1 VHTGVLVQADIS
13 GYTRY
18 VSQTAIQD
26 SSATVRELLGVLV
39 GEVGDR
45 LEAAQFEGD
54 SVTFV
59 GDLRTAELV
68 DVLEHAYVAFRRRLR
83 DMQKCNSCDC
93 EACART
99 TDLAL
104 KLIAHRGQ
112 YAWQPLG
119 GAREQLH
126 GPDVNASFRLL
137 KNHVPSSEYLLLTSP
152 LLEQLD
158 DKQRAEYTPHVEEY
172 EHVGRIEC
180 GFRSLAPVWQ
190 KALAVERTRV
200 SREEARI
207 YSEVLVP
214 SAIER
219 TWGMFTDPESVRRLN
234 ASLRIATR
242 TGARGTELG
251 AVYTCQYADPERE
264 PEVIRV
270 TDSEEPSRHSVVYE
284 TKSTGPLFM
293 TAHLSPEEGGTRV
306 GTAWLWEPGGG
317 ARRGFTQ
324 ASVRARMKQLHES
337 LVALGRAVSI
347 PESADAGEQTT
358 RRSKSGSQSGRP

>member
-1 VHTGVLVQADIS
+1 MKARGGRHALVHTGVLVQADIS

-18 VSQTAIQD
+18 VSRTAIQD

-39 GEVGDR
+39 DEVGAR

-59 GDLRTAELV
+59 GDLRAAELV
-68 DVLEHAYVAFRRRLR
+68 DVLEQAYVAFRRRLR

-126 GPDVNASFRLL
+126 GSDVNASFRLL

-180 GFRSLAPVWQ
+180 GFRSLAPIWQ
-190 KALAVERTRV
+190 KALAAERTRV

-207 YSEVLVP
+207 YSEILVP

-234 ASLRIATR
+234 ASLRIATH
-242 TGARGTELG
+242 TGARGTFRG
-251 AVYTCQYADPERE
+251 AE
-264 PEVIRV
+264 PAFSRLRDEVNGAAVHDRAL
-270 TDSEEPSRHSVVYE
+270 EPGRRWHPSRN
-284 TKSTGPLFM
+284 GL
-293 TAHLSPEEGGTRV
+293 AL
-306 GTAWLWEPGGG
+306 G
-317 ARRGFTQ
+317 ARRCGQARIHRGFSESPDE
-324 ASVRARMKQLHES
+324 AAAREPGRAR
-337 LVALGRAVSI
+337 ARGFNPGGR
-347 PESADAGEQTT
+347 
-358 RRSKSGSQSGRP
+358 